1 MTPAV
6 ERHGQGDVYT
16 VNGLP
21 ILYEDNHIISVVKK
35 PGVLSQAD
43 GSGAPDMLSLIKSDI
58 AERYG
63 KPGNVFLG
71 LVHRLDRNV
80 GGTMVFARTSKGA
93 SRLSEE
99 LRKKRFYKAY
109 LAVTDCPCQTESGF
123 LINDLYKDEV
133 RNQVFEDKKRGKRS
147 VLWYQTLQTAKA
159 RSLLLVYPITGRS
172 HQIRAQLAISGHP
185 LKGDMKYGDSGKIST
200 ALGLWSSV
208 IIVKH
213 PTQDKLLQITSV
225 PPEDG
230 PWKLFDSSAYDFV
243 KERLAPENIIEKY
256 EEGQAYGKE

>member
-58 AERYG
+58 AERYD

-99 LRKKRFYKAY
+99 LRKKRFYKAC
-109 LAVTDCPCQTESGF
+109 L
-123 LINDLYKDEV
+123 LY
-133 RNQVFEDKKRGKRS
+133 
-147 VLWYQTLQTAKA
+147 
-159 RSLLLVYPITGRS
+159 
-172 HQIRAQLAISGHP
+172 
-185 LKGDMKYGDSGKIST
+185 
-200 ALGLWSSV
+200 
-208 IIVKH
+208 
-213 PTQDKLLQITSV
+213 TSRCV
-225 PPEDG
+225 
-230 PWKLFDSSAYDFV
+230 
-243 KERLAPENIIEKY
+243 
-256 EEGQAYGKE
+256 